1 MSKTVFRY
9 DRGSLRSPKTTPQG
23 FLRVDGYPA
32 RTGIYEYRRADGSV
46 QLELRPHEE
55 VMHPDSLASYDAA
68 PITIEH
74 PIDGEVNAENVR
86 RHEVGTVAGAARAD
100 GDVVAAELVV
110 KDAKAIKLV
119 RAGKQEL
126 SPGSKIELD
135 ETPGHDQRYATAKN
149 PTGRYDAVQ
158 RKIRVNHLA
167 IVDRARGGSEMRLRM
182 DSAEDVTRDD
192 AVLTAAQRRELP
204 DSDFAVPDREGLP
217 IGDEGHL
224 TAAMARFGQY
234 EFTDNAEKKA
244 AYGRILRRAKALGV
258 DASGFAAKWRL
269 DAGGEL
275 TSVTN
280 GHQHLIDTCGWDGVQ
295 RTSGETSC
303 AMSEGTDQGH
313 EHPWVRMADGSITVG
328 MADGHTH
335 SVLEMEGIAPGAG
348 YSPLPRADAQI
359 DRIGAG
365 RESHRMDPN
374 EQIRSLKEQL
384 AAAEA
389 KLTPLHTAAANNATR
404 ADTAEAGL
412 VTLRSENENLRA
424 QIAAAAVT
432 VETAA
437 VVREKVRADAA
448 EAELRSR
455 DDAMSAA
462 VEARVALERKAAVVM
477 PDLNMRGIPDRQIVA
492 TIVKRLDA
500 SQDTGPSVTDAYLT
514 GRMDSLLELH
524 ARNARSLTAVSEI
537 VRHQHEERADSL
549 EEQRRKHRDQ
559 WREPLPNSREAQAA
573 RGRA

>member
-32 RTGIYEYRRADGSV
+32 RTGIYEYRRADGTV

-55 VMHPDSLASYDAA
+55 VFHPDSLASYDAA
-68 PITIEH
+68 PVTIEH
-74 PIDGEVNAENVR
+74 PVDGEVNADNVR
-86 RHEVGTVAGAARAD
+86 RHEVGSVAGAARAD
-100 GDVVAAELVV
+100 GDAVAAELVV

-126 SPGSKIELD
+126 SPGSKIQLD
-135 ETPGHDQRYATAKN
+135 ETPGNDPRYATPKN

-182 DSAEDVTRDD
+182 DSAEEVTRED
-192 AVLTAAQRRELP
+192 AELSAEQRRALA
-204 DSDFAVPDREGLP
+204 DSSFAVPDRDGLP
-217 IGDEGHL
+217 INDAEHL
-224 TAAMARFGQY
+224 RAAMARFGQY
-234 EFTDNAEKKA
+234 KFTDDTEKKA
-244 AYGRILRRAKALGV
+244 AYGRIIRRAKALAV
-258 DASGFAAKWRL
+258 DASGFADKWRL
-269 DAGGEL
+269 DSGGKL
-275 TSVTN
+275 TSSVL
-280 GHQHLIDTCGWDGVQ
+280 GHQHLITTSGWDGVE
-295 RTSGETSC
+295 RTSGETSH
-303 AMSEGTDQGH
+303 A
-313 EHPWVRMADGSITVG
+313 MADGAEEEHEHAWVRLGDGSISVG
-328 MADGHTH
+328 INYGHTH
-335 SVLEMEGIAPGAG
+335 TVLEVA
-348 YSPLPRADAQI
+348 PRADAQF
-359 DRIGAG
+359 DRLGVG

-389 KLTPLHTAAANNATR
+389 KLAPISDAATKNSAR
-404 ADTAEAGL
+404 ADSAEANV
-412 VTLRSENENLRA
+412 VTLRKENDDLRA

-448 EAELRSR
+448 ETALRSR
-455 DDAMSAA
+455 DDAMAAA

-477 PDLNMRGIPDRQIVA
+477 PDLNMRGIPDRQIIA

-500 SQDTGPSVTDAYLT
+500 SQETGPSVTDAYLT
-514 GRMDSLLELH
+514 GRMDSLLDLH
-524 ARNARSLTAVSEI
+524 ARNARSLTTVSEI
-537 VRHQHEERADSL
+537 IKHQHEERADSL
-549 EEQRRKHRDQ
+549 EEQRRKMRDQ
-559 WREPLPNSREAQAA
+559 WREPLPNSREAQTA